1 MRIGLVDQSVDDTR
15 FVCGR
20 QKLLAESPLAVVTG
34 LCWIG
39 LGALQVANRTC
50 GMGNAG
56 CKLVSSSLWVL
67 QPRHL
72 ALYMA
77 THRRLGGDAKCLLFN
92 LVLCLPC
99 SCYALRVGTMFT
111 RVAASC
117 VRGLRQA
124 CGNAYQRI
132 SHGTQDDHVFKM
144 IAELASADTGVG
156 ARALAQVL
164 DEETMKEMKEEHVA
178 SASSL
183 QHLQQEEGAAGPSG
197 RHRRASPRGKA
208 REEGEFASP
217 RAGARRRRISSRS
230 PGK

>member
-1 MRIGLVDQSVDDTR
+1 M
-15 FVCGR
+15 
-20 QKLLAESPLAVVTG
+20 
-34 LCWIG
+34 
-39 LGALQVANRTC
+39 
-50 GMGNAG
+50 
-56 CKLVSSSLWVL
+56 
-67 QPRHL
+67 
-72 ALYMA
+72 
-77 THRRLGGDAKCLLFN
+77 
-92 LVLCLPC
+92 
-99 SCYALRVGTMFT
+99 
-111 RVAASC
+111 
-117 VRGLRQA
+117 
-124 CGNAYQRI
+124 

-183 QHLQQEEGAAGPSG
+183 QHLQQEEGACSAAGPSG
-197 RHRRASPRGKA
+197 RPRRASPRGKA